1 MTQPGETEGFTAADH
16 LERVLEAV
24 PGAVDVAVV
33 HEGPLDP
40 VAASAYAAQG
50 QRPVALDVERL
61 EGLGV
66 RVVRSDLA
74 EAGRMVRHSPEALAE
89 VLLDL
94 VRDAAPR

>member
-16 LERVLEAV
+16 LERVLEAR

-40 VAASAYAAQG
+40 AAAAAYAAQG
-50 QRPVALDVERL
+50 QRPVTLDLDRL

-66 RVVRSDLA
+66 RVVASDLA
-74 EAGRMVRHSPEALAE
+74 EPGRVVRHSPEALAS

-94 VRDAAPR
+94 VQDAAPR